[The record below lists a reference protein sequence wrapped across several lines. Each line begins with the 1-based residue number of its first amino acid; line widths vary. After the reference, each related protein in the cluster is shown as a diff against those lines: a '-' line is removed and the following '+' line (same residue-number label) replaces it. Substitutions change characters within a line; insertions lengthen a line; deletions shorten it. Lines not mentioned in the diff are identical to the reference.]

1 MKKLFLIA
9 TAAVGMMTANAQQAL
24 EATNFGSNWS
34 VGIDGGATSPLKSP
48 FEGKNFIDNA
58 RAIVGAHVA
67 KQLTPVVG
75 VGIEGVWGINTSY
88 QTSKNIFDTQYVG
101 LYGTANLMNLFG
113 GYKCDGRFFD
123 IDAVL
128 GAGWM
133 HTYVPYTQGE
143 DFNTF
148 ASKAGLNFN
157 FNVTKNFTISLKP
170 SVSWNM
176 VGEWDR
182 ADVAYDVKKA
192 NFNVMVGLTY
202 KLGKGFVCVEA
213 ADPNAIAALNA
224 EINNLRAQLDG
235 CMADLAASTAANAAL
250 ASQLEACLNRP
261 AKVVEKVSNNLESVR
276 YIYFAQSS
284 STITAEQMRT
294 VDILASYMKNHK
306 DSKLDVK
313 GYASPEGN
321 LDFNIKLANA
331 RAESVKKAIVKK
343 GIDAA
348 RVAAEGKGIGDM
360 FSEPTW
366 NRVAICTLD

>member
-9 TAAVGMMTANAQQAL
+9 TAAVGMMTANAQQAF

-34 VGIDGGATSPLKSP
+34 VGIDAGATSPLKSP
-48 FEGKNFIDNA
+48 FEGKNFIDNT

-75 VGIEGVWGINTSY
+75 VGIEGIWGINTSY
-88 QTSKNIFDTQYVG
+88 QTSKNIFDDQYVG

-123 IDAVL
+123 VDAVL

-133 HTYVPYTQGE
+133 HYYMPYTQGE

-176 VGEWDR
+176 VGDWDR

-192 NFNVMVGLTY
+192 NFNLMLGLTY
-202 KLGKGFVCVEA
+202 KLGKGFVCVEP

-284 STITAEQMRT
+284 SKITAEQMRT

-331 RAESVKKAIVKK
+331 RAESVKNAIVKK
-343 GIDAA
+343 GIDAD

-360 FSEPTW
+360 FAEPTW